1 MKYLLSVLFGAI
13 SYGVLSTIVVLAY
26 GEGYQLGEV
35 VGTQLLTGCILA
47 WILAWYTKGREQ
59 RKGLKDNVKSAN
71 NLGEVSPK
79 LTWKHR
85 LLLMLAGTPTAIT
98 GLLYYQSLRYIPA
111 SLAIILLFQ
120 FTWMS
125 VLIQTVSKRQ
135 RPNGV
140 MLFTLVLLFGGTIMA
155 AGIIEQ
161 GGTEFQMI
169 GIVLGLLAAV
179 SYTLF
184 ILVSGK
190 AVTFIHPAYRSAWMI
205 TGGLILVFILF
216 PPYFL
221 FNGLLWGQL
230 LLFGFLLGLFGA
242 FIPPV
247 LFAIGVP
254 RIGESMA
261 GILGAAEL
269 PVAVLLSSFVLHE
282 HVSMLQW
289 GGVVLVLLGVMFPE
303 LYKLRS
309 ANVRHSAT

>member
-1 MKYLLSVLFGAI
+1 MKYLLSVLIGAI

-47 WILAWYTKGREQ
+47 WLLALYTKVRER
-59 RKGLKDNVKSAN
+59 RKESNNKVQSA
-71 NLGEVSPK
+71 GSSKVSPK
-79 LTWKHR
+79 LVWKQR

-125 VLIQTVSKRQ
+125 VLIQAVSKRQ
-135 RPNGV
+135 RPNGI
-140 MLFTLVLLFGGTIMA
+140 MIFTLVLLFGGTILA

-161 GGTEFQMI
+161 GGTEYQMI

-184 ILVSGK
+184 IQVSGK
-190 AVTFIHPAYRSAWMI
+190 AVPSIHPAYRSAWMI
-205 TGGLILVFILF
+205 TGGLILVFVLF
-216 PPYFL
+216 PPHFL
-221 FNGLLWGQL
+221 INGLLWGQL

-254 RIGESMA
+254 HIGESMS

-269 PVAVLLSSFVLHE
+269 PVAVMLSSLVLHE
-282 HVSMLQW
+282 HVSALQW
-289 GGVVLVLLGVMFPE
+289 VGVALVLFGIMFPE
-303 LYKLRS
+303 IYKLKWRKTGRITS
-309 ANVRHSAT
+309 

>member
-1 MKYLLSVLFGAI
+1 MKYLLSVLIGAI

-47 WILAWYTKGREQ
+47 WLLALYTKVRER
-59 RKGLKDNVKSAN
+59 RKESNNKVQSA
-71 NLGEVSPK
+71 GSSKVSPK
-79 LTWKHR
+79 LVWKQR

-125 VLIQTVSKRQ
+125 VLIQAVSKRQ
-135 RPNGV
+135 RPNGI
-140 MLFTLVLLFGGTIMA
+140 MIFTLVLLFGGTILA

-161 GGTEFQMI
+161 GGTEYQMI

-184 ILVSGK
+184 IQVSGK
-190 AVTFIHPAYRSAWMI
+190 AVPSIHPAYRSAWMI
-205 TGGLILVFILF
+205 TGGLILVFVLF
-216 PPYFL
+216 PPHFL
-221 FNGLLWGQL
+221 INGLLWGQL

-254 RIGESMA
+254 HIGESMS

-269 PVAVLLSSFVLHE
+269 PVAVMLSSLVLHE
-282 HVSMLQW
+282 QVSALQW
-289 GGVVLVLLGVMFPE
+289 VGVALVLFGIMFPE
-303 LYKLRS
+303 IYKLKWRKTGRS
-309 ANVRHSAT
+309 TS